1 MTDFFASLFESD
13 ANSLSGTVILLHL
26 TIAFVLGQLVAW
38 IYIWTHS
45 GLSYSRS
52 QAQSLVLL
60 SVIVTLVMLAVGNSL
75 ARAFGLFGALALVRF
90 RTPVKDTR
98 DSAFLFMAVSVGIA
112 VGSQNLR
119 IAVLGTALLCVL
131 SLYLFWTGF
140 GGRVSHDG
148 LLRFYLPAGGGLE
161 EAIRGLLHRYCATFG
176 LVQMRDAGPNSE
188 FAYRVRLGDPR
199 RSEEFLNDLRQLQ
212 GITGLSLS
220 VQDEDQEV

>member
-1 MTDFFASLFESD
+1 MSDIFSSLFESEV
-13 ANSLSGTVILLHL
+13 NSMSATAVVLYL
-26 TIAFVLGQLVAW
+26 TTAFLLGQLIAW
-38 IYIWTHS
+38 VYVWTHS

-60 SVIVTLVMLAVGNSL
+60 SVIVTLVMLAIGNNL

-90 RTPVKDTR
+90 RTPIKDTR
-98 DSAFLFMAVSVGIA
+98 DTAFLFMAVSVGIA
-112 VGSQNLR
+112 VGSQNLK
-119 IAVLGTALLCVL
+119 IAVIGTSLLCLL

-148 LLRFYLPAGGGLE
+148 LLRFYLPSGGGLE
-161 EAIRGLLHRYCATFG
+161 ETLRTVLRRYCASFA
-176 LVQMRDAGPNSE
+176 LVQLRDAGTNSE
-188 FAYRVRLGDPR
+188 FAYRVRLGDSR
-199 RSEEFLNDLRQLQ
+199 RSEDFLGELRHLQ